1 MILIG
6 MKLDSKLIEG
16 FVRVFLVPRMDAV
29 KAIPAF
35 HRVLWDKFCG
45 DSSQVVIAAP
55 RGTAKTT
62 AVTFSCTLASAL
74 FRDRDFILLVSKTEG
89 QVVRFLANIKAEL
102 LVNEELKSQFG
113 VKRFVKDTETE
124 VIVELLDG
132 HQFCIIAKGSEQEV
146 RGLQWNGKRPN
157 LIIIDDA
164 EGAEQVMNPQRR
176 EKFRNWLFND
186 LFPCGSEYCKIR
198 MVGTVLHMDSAL
210 ERLLKDSMWE
220 SERFAAHNDD
230 YSELLWPEKLPK
242 DKLEEIR
249 QGYINQGNPDG
260 YSQEYLNKP
269 IDAENAYFHRD
280 DFIHSH
286 TPEYLEYY
294 AAIDFAITKKT
305 KSDYTVIAIAG
316 IDQEGLLHIV
326 DIRRGRWDGF
336 EIIENMFWVQQK
348 YQPNLFIAEK
358 GQIKHTLDA
367 FLNAEMVKRGEYI
380 NLHAVTPKV
389 DKEQRAK
396 PLQARMR
403 AGGVRFNKDKEW
415 YGPLVEE
422 MLVFPRGQH
431 DDQVDALAYVGL
443 ALDKVVVAPTA
454 EERWEEEYQ
463 DETVLAEL
471 AFEQYEFDAKID
483 ITIENYD
490 LIRQVFIDAFIKGRK
505 TNEHSQ

>member
-1 MILIG
+1 
-6 MKLDSKLIEG
+6 MKLDAALVEG

-29 KAIPAF
+29 KAIPPF
-35 HRVLWDKFCG
+35 HRKLWEMFCSEKERVCIG
-45 DSSQVVIAAP
+45 AP

-62 AVTFSCTLASAL
+62 AVTFSGTLASAL

-89 QVVRFLANIKAEL
+89 QVVRFLANIKTEL

-113 VKRFVKDTETE
+113 IKRFIKDTETE
-124 VIVELLDG
+124 VVVELLDG
-132 HQFCIIAKGSEQEV
+132 YQFCIIAKGSEQEV

-210 ERLLKDSMWE
+210 ERLLKDNLWD
-220 SERFAAHNDD
+220 SERFAAHNEDFT
-230 YSELLWPEKLPK
+230 ELLWPEKLPK
-242 DKLEEIR
+242 EKLLEIR
-249 QGYINQGNPDG
+249 QSYINQGNPDG

-280 DFIHSH
+280 DFIHAD
-286 TPEYLEYY
+286 TPDTLEYY

-305 KSDYTVIAIAG
+305 KSDFTVIAIAG
-316 IDQEGLLHIV
+316 MDEDGVLHIV

-336 EIIENMFWVQQK
+336 EIIENMFWVQEK
-348 YQPNLFIAEK
+348 YSPNLFIAEK

-367 FLNAEMVKRGEYI
+367 FLNAEMVKRGQYI

-403 AGGVRFNKDKEW
+403 AGGVRFDKDKNW
-415 YGPLVEE
+415 YANLVDE

-443 ALDKVVVAPTA
+443 ALDKVTSAPTK
-454 EERWEEEYQ
+454 EELD
-463 DETVLAEL
+463 DELYEQEFGGSL
-471 AFEQYEFDAKID
+471 FEGQSIY
-483 ITIENYD
+483 TGY
-490 LIRQVFIDAFIKGRK
+490 
-505 TNEHSQ
+505 

>member
-1 MILIG
+1 MQ
-6 MKLDSKLIEG
+6 LDSKLIEG
-16 FVRVFLVPRMDAV
+16 FVRVFLAPRMDAL

-35 HRVLWDKFCG
+35 HRILWDDFCSN
-45 DSSQVVIAAP
+45 DKRVAIAAP

-62 AVTFSCTLASAL
+62 AVTFSCTLVSAL
-74 FRDRDFILLVSKTEG
+74 FKQNDFIVLVSKTEG

-102 LVNEELKSQFG
+102 LANQELREQFG
-113 VKRFVKDTETE
+113 VSHLTKDTEAE
-124 VIVELLDG
+124 IVVQMKDG

-176 EKFRNWLFND
+176 EKFRNWLMND
-186 LFPCGSEYCKIR
+186 LLPCGSEYVKIR

-210 ERLLKDSMWE
+210 ERLLKDSTWT
-220 SERFAAHNDD
+220 SKRFAAHNEDFT
-230 YSELLWPEKLPK
+230 ELLWPEKLSRPV
-242 DKLEEIR
+242 LEEIR

-269 IDAENAYFHRD
+269 IDAENAYFHKD
-280 DFIHSH
+280 DLIHTD

-305 KSDYTVIAIAG
+305 KSDYTVIAVAG
-316 IDQEGLLHIV
+316 IDEEGLMHVV

-336 EIIENMFWVQQK
+336 EIIENMFWVQEK
-348 YQPNLFIAEK
+348 YSPNLFIAEK

-367 FLNAEMVKRGEYI
+367 FLNAEMVKRGQYI

-403 AGGVRFNKDKEW
+403 AGGVRFNKESSW
-415 YGPLVEE
+415 YPGLVDE

-431 DDQVDALAYVGL
+431 DDQVDALAYIGL
-443 ALDKVVVAPTA
+443 ALDKVIVAPTA

-463 DETVLAEL
+463 EE
-471 AFEQYEFDAKID
+471 FGNSYESISD
-483 ITIENYD
+483 
-490 LIRQVFIDAFIKGRK
+490 GRGFF
-505 TNEHSQ
+505 TGY

>member
-1 MILIG
+1 MP
-6 MKLDSKLIEG
+6 LDAELIEG
-16 FVRVFLVPRMDAV
+16 FVRVFLAPRMDAV
-29 KAIPAF
+29 KAIPEF
-35 HRVLWDKFCG
+35 HRILWSKFCN
-45 DSSQVVIAAP
+45 DNSRVVVAAP

-102 LVNEELKSQFG
+102 LTNEELKSQFR
-113 VKRFVKDTETE
+113 VSKFVKDTESE
-124 VIVELLDG
+124 IIVQMEDG
-132 HQFCIIAKGSEQEV
+132 HQFCIMCKGSEQEV

-157 LIIIDDA
+157 MIIIDDA

-186 LFPCGSEYCKIR
+186 LLPCGSEYCKVR

-210 ERLLKDSMWE
+210 ERLLKDNLWD
-220 SERFAAHNDD
+220 SERFAAHNEDF
-230 YSELLWPEKLPK
+230 SEILWPEKLNME
-242 DKLEEIR
+242 KLLEIR
-249 QGYINQGNPDG
+249 QSYINQGNPDG

-269 IDAENAYFHRD
+269 IDAENAYFHKD
-280 DFIHSH
+280 DFIHAD
-286 TPEYLEYY
+286 TPDYLEYY

-305 KSDYTVIAIAG
+305 KSDYTVISVAG
-316 IDQEGLLHIV
+316 VDQEGLLHIV

-336 EIIENMFWVQQK
+336 EIIENMFWIQTK
-348 YQPNLFIAEK
+348 YKPNLFIAEK

-367 FLNAEMVKRGEYI
+367 FLNAEMVKRSQYI

-403 AGGVRFNKDKEW
+403 SGGVRFNKEHGY
-415 YGPLVEE
+415 YGNLVDE

-431 DDQVDALAYVGL
+431 DDQVDSLAYIGL
-443 ALDKVVVAPTA
+443 ALDKVVHAPSQ
-454 EERWEEEYQ
+454 EEMEDEEYQ
-463 DETVLAEL
+463 EKFSD
-471 AFEQYEFDAKID
+471 
-483 ITIENYD
+483 D
-490 LIRQVFIDAFIKGRK
+490 LWQGQGMY
-505 TNEHSQ
+505 TGY

>member
-1 MILIG
+1 
-6 MKLDSKLIEG
+6 MKLDAQLIEG

-35 HRVLWDKFCG
+35 HRELWEDFC
-45 DSSQVVIAAP
+45 SEYPRVAEAAP

-89 QVVRFLANIKAEL
+89 QVVRFLANIKTEL

-113 VKRFVKDTETE
+113 VRRLIKDTETE
-124 VIVELLDG
+124 VVVELNDG

-210 ERLLKDSMWE
+210 ERLLKDNLWHSK
-220 SERFAAHNDD
+220 RFAAHNEDFTH
-230 YSELLWPEKLPK
+230 LLWPEKLSK
-242 DKLEEIR
+242 AKLEEIR
-249 QGYINQGNPDG
+249 QSYINQGNPDG

-280 DFIHSH
+280 DFVHSD
-286 TPEYLEYY
+286 TPDYLEYY

-305 KSDYTVIAIAG
+305 KSDYTVIAVAG
-316 IDQEGLLHIV
+316 MDNEGLLHIV

-336 EIIENMFWVQQK
+336 EIIENMFWIQEK
-348 YQPNLFIAEK
+348 YEPNLFIAEK

-367 FLNAEMVKRGEYI
+367 FLNAEMVKRGQYI

-403 AGGVRFNKDKEW
+403 AGGVRFNKEKQW
-415 YGPLVEE
+415 YAGLVDE

-431 DDQVDALAYVGL
+431 DDQVDALAYIGL
-443 ALDKVVVAPTA
+443 ALDKVVMAPTK
-454 EERWEEEYQ
+454 EELEDEEY
-463 DETVLAEL
+463 EREYGGGL
-471 AFEQYEFDAKID
+471 FEGQSIY
-483 ITIENYD
+483 TGY
-490 LIRQVFIDAFIKGRK
+490 
-505 TNEHSQ
+505 

>member
-1 MILIG
+1 MNG
-6 MKLDSKLIEG
+6 SEG
-16 FVRVFLVPRMDAV
+16 AHDA
-29 KAIPAF
+29 ARTALRLAAATGPAAGDF
-35 HRVLWDKFCG
+35 PPVLPHP
-45 DSSQVVIAAP
+45 QAAP
-55 RGTAKTT
+55 
-62 AVTFSCTLASAL
+62 SLPLPAL

-89 QVVRFLANIKAEL
+89 QVVRFLANIKTEL
-102 LVNEELKSQFG
+102 LVNQELISQFG

-124 VIVELLDG
+124 VVVELIDG

-210 ERLLKDSMWE
+210 ERLLKDSLWD
-220 SERFAAHNDD
+220 SERFAAHNEDFT
-230 YSELLWPEKLPK
+230 ELLWPEKLSRE
-242 DKLEEIR
+242 KLEEIR
-249 QGYINQGNPDG
+249 QSYINQGNPDG

-280 DFIHSH
+280 DFIHSD
-286 TPEYLEYY
+286 TPDYLEYY

-305 KSDYTVIAIAG
+305 KSDYTVIAVAG
-316 IDQEGLLHIV
+316 IDQEGLVHIV

-336 EIIENMFWVQQK
+336 EIIENMFWIQQK
-348 YQPNLFIAEK
+348 YEPNLFIAEK

-367 FLNAEMVKRGEYI
+367 FLNAEMVKRGMYI

-403 AGGVRFNKDKEW
+403 AGGVRFDKEKNW
-415 YGPLVEE
+415 YAGLIDE

-431 DDQVDALAYVGL
+431 DDQVDALAYIGL
-443 ALDKVVVAPTA
+443 ALDKVTLAPTK
-454 EERWEEEYQ
+454 EERDDEEYDKEYGSQ
-463 DETVLAEL
+463 L
-471 AFEQYEFDAKID
+471 FEGQSHWTGY
-483 ITIENYD
+483 
-490 LIRQVFIDAFIKGRK
+490 
-505 TNEHSQ
+505 